1 MKALQNPRRVHVK
14 AGHGHLFSM
23 VQQCS
28 RQYVLRNS
36 PLLSFQ
42 DSHLG
47 GRHDPFPVTSE
58 HKRAVQKSPF
68 GFQQHSEHKFLSFL
82 FFFLSLR
89 PLLWIFFVLAPV
101 EQEAEGVGRPEI
113 RHKSSRGA
121 LHVRSVRWSPPLLL
135 WTSEQMKVLSCS

>member
-14 AGHGHLFSM
+14 AGHSHLFSL
-23 VQQCS
+23 VQQCK

-47 GRHDPFPVTSE
+47 GSHDPFPVTSE
-58 HKRAVQKSPF
+58 HKRAVQKAHLGFSSP
-68 GFQQHSEHKFLSFL
+68 LSTRFY

-121 LHVRSVRWSPPLLL
+121 LHVRLVRWPPPLPLL